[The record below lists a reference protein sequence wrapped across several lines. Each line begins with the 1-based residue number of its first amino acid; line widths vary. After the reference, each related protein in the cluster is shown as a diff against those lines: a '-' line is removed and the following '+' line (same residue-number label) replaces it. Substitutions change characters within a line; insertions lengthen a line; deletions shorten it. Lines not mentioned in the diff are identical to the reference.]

1 LYTYRITITKV
12 TDADSYRGNLDLG
25 LGNWMHDVDFRLFAV
40 DAPETRAVKGDKEL
54 KRFGITVTDWVRTQ
68 VKVGERYWVKTYKDR
83 RGKFGRPMIK
93 LYHKGKNQRCLNDE
107 LVMRGFAVP
116 YYGQSKDLVTDCH
129 RKNLKMFLNE
139 GGVLAPLKR
148 SKKV

>member
-1 LYTYRITITKV
+1 MYTYQITIKRII
-12 TDADSYRGNLDLG
+12 DGDSYIADIDQGFDDWKHDQNL
-25 LGNWMHDVDFRLFAV
+25 RLYAV
-40 DAPETRAVKGDKEL
+40 DTPETKAVKGDKEL
-54 KRFGITVTDWVRTQ
+54 KRFGITVSDWVKTQ
-68 VKVGERYWVKTYKDR
+68 VIVGEKYWVKTFKDKK
-83 RGKFGRPMIK
+83 GKFGRYMIK
-93 LYHKGKNQRCLNDE
+93 LYHKGTNQRCLNDE
-107 LVMRGFAVP
+107 LVNRGFAVP